1 MDATLMELAQNISTF
16 LLPFLPYLVKAGEKA
31 AEEVGKK
38 LGDEAW
44 ERAKT
49 LWGSLGR
56 KDKIETV
63 AKTAAALPDNPAMQQ
78 ALETEIARALEE
90 DVVLREQVAQAVQ
103 SEVIQRVL
111 AERGSRIADVE
122 QSAQGGPTRQ
132 EVIARDDSEIKGVK
146 QTRL

>member
-1 MDATLMELAQNISTF
+1 MDASLMDLAQNISKF
-16 LLPFLPYLVKAGEKA
+16 LLPFLPYLVKVGEKA
-31 AEEVGKK
+31 AEEAGKK

-78 ALETEIARALEE
+78 ALETEIARALKE
-90 DVVLREQVAQAVQ
+90 DDALRQEIIRLWTEAQAAGVTVIASGDRSVAIGGSVSGSVIVTGDNNRVLRQ
-103 SEVIQRVL
+103 
-111 AERGSRIADVE
+111 
-122 QSAQGGPTRQ
+122 
-132 EVIARDDSEIKGVK
+132 
-146 QTRL
+146 